1 MPDPLSTENQM
12 NEYLTDNIKGAELID
27 EDVVHQLKDIRLLL
41 VILALAEIAHMFFDI
56 IK

>member
-1 MPDPLSTENQM
+1 M

-41 VILALAEIAHMFFDI
+41 VIISLAEIAHMFFDI
-56 IK
+56 IKP

>member
-1 MPDPLSTENQM
+1 M
-12 NEYLTDNIKGAELID
+12 NELID

-41 VILALAEIAHMFFDI
+41 VIIALAEIFHMFFFI